1 MRESLICQCK
11 VVIQEMEMNLT
22 LKCDF
27 TYIRLVMIRKEYA
40 TKWGE
45 DVGDCNFYALL
56 VRM

>member
-1 MRESLICQCK
+1 
-11 VVIQEMEMNLT
+11 MEMNLT
-22 LKCDF
+22 LKYDF